1 MHSKAH
7 FKSLFKSPE
16 ISTVETK
23 NIFFLNTTLP
33 KQHNHIYFKILGA
46 TKLKIQKSQITLESE
61 IFELAYSTSVA
72 DRWDPSVRGPHM
84 SSTQKQ
90 SGGAVRCGRGQS
102 SPTANS
108 PAVTSSHDDLLDFAH
123 RLSYVGGL
131 LVGASG
137 YGGGHGGVEVRVDGE
152 TPVEATVTQTQAR
165 TSIYEL
171 WLAYCALKRGMR
183 WSESA
188 GPR

>member
-1 MHSKAH
+1 
-7 FKSLFKSPE
+7 
-16 ISTVETK
+16 
-23 NIFFLNTTLP
+23 
-33 KQHNHIYFKILGA
+33 
-46 TKLKIQKSQITLESE
+46 
-61 IFELAYSTSVA
+61 
-72 DRWDPSVRGPHM
+72 M

-152 TPVEATVTQTQAR
+152 TPVEATVTQTQAQM
-165 TSIYEL
+165 SIYEL
-171 WLAYCALKRGMR
+171 WLAYCALKHGMR